1 MKTFRIG
8 IAGAAAIACIACAGH
23 ARTSKAGSSGAARAE
38 TGQESSPAA
47 AAPTA
52 GAPATQA
59 PGPTEVQGR
68 VERIDRA
75 NNVTLAGS
83 ERVGHAFEQLKLDDG
98 TRITVDG
105 KEATPA
111 EVHEGDEVR
120 ASFSVAGDELHV
132 DRLDVLTSAH

>member
-38 TGQESSPAA
+38 TGQESSPTAA
-47 AAPTA
+47 
-52 GAPATQA
+52 APATQA
-59 PGPTEVQGR
+59 PGLTEVQGR